1 MCIRDRR
8 RVHGIKSDIKKGTI
22 SGILGLLPLLIY
34 FILMVST
41 GKSVLEK
48 RNFLLEFILTGAFEL
63 FFIFLT
69 TLGVIYH
76 INVHEEREMLEEEEA
91 NPEGAPQIEDVAEPS
106 TRKPEFIRS
115 VAYVASVLQQR
126 SGKNKQG

>member
-1 MCIRDRR
+1 MFLQQAFVLKFFFFLMIRRPPRSTQGVSSAASDVYKRQYQR
-8 RVHGIKSDIKKGTI
+8 RVHG
-22 SGILGLLPLLIY
+22 
-34 FILMVST
+34 
-41 GKSVLEK
+41 
-48 RNFLLEFILTGAFEL
+48 
-63 FFIFLT
+63 
-69 TLGVIYH
+69 H